1 MPGLR
6 IMTEIPDKLYFKIGE
21 VSKLTRVKPHV
32 LRYWESEFKM
42 VSPRKSNGNQRVYTR
57 KDIDLIL
64 HIKQLIYKDKLTLQG
79 AKKKVSEFQAKETD
93 QLAFPF
99 SEQKYQKALKS
110 IRKELTSIKK
120 ILSH

>member
-1 MPGLR
+1 
-6 IMTEIPDKLYFKIGE
+6 MTEIPDKLYFKIGE

-64 HIKQLIYKDKLTLQG
+64 QIKLLIYKDKLTLEG
-79 AKKKVSEFQAKETD
+79 AKKKVKEFQTKETD

-110 IRKELTSIKK
+110 IRKELYSIKK
-120 ILSH
+120 ILSHSR